1 MSRQLIIMYTMLG
14 HGGSCATLPPPP
26 PPSPPLEDDDSFNEF
41 LDELNDNQ
49 ACEVPANELQPAI
62 VASFRM
68 QRLEGNNTKTVK
80 EVNQVLLERAM
91 EVSVDRHVYSETE
104 HHRIYHEDEERVY
117 HKAKLEVDACNRRQA
132 LLARRHLPPTP
143 AALLHQEMSSPGC
156 KDVRR
161 PQIGS
166 CAVLGWTRGRR

>member
-1 MSRQLIIMYTMLG
+1 MYTMLG

-91 EVSVDRHVYSETE
+91 GVSADM
-104 HHRIYHEDEERVY
+104 RVY
-117 HKAKLEVDACNRRQA
+117 GEAERRRFYCEA
-132 LLARRHLPPTP
+132 EGDITYSLFKTK
-143 AALLHQEMSSPGC
+143 ST
-156 KDVRR
+156 
-161 PQIGS
+161 IYF
-166 CAVLGWTRGRR
+166 

>member
-26 PPSPPLEDDDSFNEF
+26 PPPPPLEDDDSFNEF

-91 EVSVDRHVYSETE
+91 GVGLQTS
-104 HHRIYHEDEERVY
+104 RVRATY
-117 HKAKLEVDACNRRQA
+117 TRL
-132 LLARRHLPPTP
+132 
-143 AALLHQEMSSPGC
+143 SSAHI
-156 KDVRR
+156 KIRASYD
-161 PQIGS
+161 
-166 CAVLGWTRGRR
+166 